1 MKTRTLFIAMKIFIV
16 FILFTSLNEDLTAQ
30 ADTTAANNQIEINKQ
45 IVNGFYQ
52 DLWFT
57 NNTGNYARYVA
68 DEFIAHDIGDRKNS
82 LEPAIEQKQIA
93 DFFWKHTTNNRTNVD
108 FQIAEGDLVATRWNM
123 AWEPNTLFGRI
134 LLGKGELPIINVMRI
149 ENGQIVEFW
158 NHRHDI
164 DTRMARLPLI
174 LRGFVFGLLI
184 ALVPTFIA
192 FRQSRTLKKLRAKS
206 ETEQEA

>member
-1 MKTRTLFIAMKIFIV
+1 MKTILT
-16 FILFTSLNEDLTAQ
+16 FILIAFLNADLSAQ
-30 ADTTAANNQIEINKQ
+30 ADTTAANSQIEINKQ

-57 NNTGNYARYVA
+57 NNTDNYARYVA

-82 LEPAIEQKQIA
+82 VEPAIEQKQIA
-93 DFFWKHTTNNRTNVD
+93 DFFWKHTTNNRTRVD

-123 AWEPNTLFGRI
+123 VWEPNTLFGRI

-149 ENGQIVEFW
+149 EDGKIVEFW

-174 LRGFVFGLLI
+174 LKGLVFGLLI
-184 ALVPTFIA
+184 ALIPTFIV
-192 FRQSRTLKKLRAKS
+192 FRQRRALKNLSTKL
-206 ETEQEA
+206 EMDH

>member
-1 MKTRTLFIAMKIFIV
+1 MKTLLTLILIA
-16 FILFTSLNEDLTAQ
+16 SLNADLQAQ
-30 ADTTAANNQIEINKQ
+30 SDTTSVTSQIEINKQ

-57 NNTGNYARYVA
+57 NNTDNYAEYVA
-68 DEFIAHDIGDRKNS
+68 DKFVAHDIGDRKGS
-82 LEPAIEQKQIA
+82 MEPAIEQKNIA
-93 DFFWKHTTNNRTNVD
+93 DFFWKHTTNNRARVD

-149 ENGQIVEFW
+149 EDGKIVEFW

-174 LRGFVFGLLI
+174 LRGLAFGLLI
-184 ALVPTFIA
+184 ALIPTFIA
-192 FRQSRTLKKLRAKS
+192 FRQRRTLKNLRAKS
-206 ETEQEA
+206 ETEHEA

>member
-1 MKTRTLFIAMKIFIV
+1 MLIAF
-16 FILFTSLNEDLTAQ
+16 LNVDLRAQ
-30 ADTTAANNQIEINKQ
+30 ADTTAANSQIEINKQ

-57 NNTGNYARYVA
+57 DNTDNYARYVA

-93 DFFWKHTTNNRTNVD
+93 DFFWKHTTNSRTNVD
-108 FQIAEGDLVATRWNM
+108 FQIAEGDLVATRWRVS
-123 AWEPNTLFGRI
+123 WKPKT
-134 LLGKGELPIINVMRI
+134 LLGRLLVGKDDELPIINVMRI
-149 ENGQIVEFW
+149 EDGKIVEFW

-174 LRGFVFGLLI
+174 LRGLAIGLLI
-184 ALVPTFIA
+184 ALIPTFIA
-192 FRQSRTLKKLRAKS
+192 FRQRRTVKNLRAKL
-206 ETEQEA
+206 EMEHEA

>member
-1 MKTRTLFIAMKIFIV
+1 MKIFFALTLI
-16 FILFTSLNEDLTAQ
+16 ISLNVGLRAQ
-30 ADTTAANNQIEINKQ
+30 TDTTAANNQIEINKQ

-57 NNTGNYARYVA
+57 DNTDNYTRYVA

-93 DFFWKHTTNNRTNVD
+93 DFFWKHTTNSRTNVD
-108 FQIAEGDLVATRWNM
+108 FQIAEGDLVATRWRVS
-123 AWEPNTLFGRI
+123 WEPKT
-134 LLGKGELPIINVMRI
+134 LLGRLLVGKDDELPIINVMRI
-149 ENGQIVEFW
+149 EDGKIVEFW

-174 LRGFVFGLLI
+174 LRGLAIGLLI
-184 ALVPTFIA
+184 ALIPTFIA
-192 FRQSRTLKKLRAKS
+192 FRQRRTVKNLRAKL
-206 ETEQEA
+206 EMEHEA